1 MQAAAE
7 PARPAAPVT
16 VSVAPFCSLEPAGG
30 GDDDVPVEFV
40 LPPSA
45 PAGAFAEGAIGG
57 APVGADGVGSGG
69 DAGAVGDEVGGA
81 DAGEEAGGGAEAE
94 AGGGAEVGLGAL
106 GAGAAGS
113 GEGGVAGG
121 GLEAAGGGDDVAGA
135 GAAGDEG
142 GGAAAVPVPLRPA
155 RTMTMSFSLA
165 RQLASTPLTKKKAPA
180 WSRVKTVL
188 PSANFLSYDDV
199 LQAL

>member
-1 MQAAAE
+1 MQATAE

-16 VSVAPFCSLEPAGG
+16 VSAAPFRSLEPAGG

-45 PAGAFAEGAIGG
+45 PAGAFAEGVIGG
-57 APVGADGVGSGG
+57 APVGDDGVGRGG

-81 DAGEEAGGGAEAE
+81 AAGEEAGGGAEAE
-94 AGGGAEVGLGAL
+94 AGGGAEVGLGA
-106 GAGAAGS
+106 AGS

-121 GLEAAGGGDDVAGA
+121 GLEAAGGGDDAAGA

-142 GGAAAVPVPLRPA
+142 GGAPPVPVPLRLA
-155 RTMTMSFSLA
+155 RTMTMSFSFV

-180 WSRVKTVL
+180 RSRAKTVL
-188 PSANFLSYDDV
+188 PSANFLS
-199 LQAL
+199 

>member
-1 MQAAAE
+1 MQATAE

-16 VSVAPFCSLEPAGG
+16 VSAALFRSLEPAGG

-40 LPPSA
+40 PPSA

-121 GLEAAGGGDDVAGA
+121 GDDVAGA

-142 GGAAAVPVPLRPA
+142 GGAAPVPEPLRPA

-180 WSRVKTVL
+180 RSRVKTVL
-188 PSANFLSYDDV
+188 PSVNFLSYDDV